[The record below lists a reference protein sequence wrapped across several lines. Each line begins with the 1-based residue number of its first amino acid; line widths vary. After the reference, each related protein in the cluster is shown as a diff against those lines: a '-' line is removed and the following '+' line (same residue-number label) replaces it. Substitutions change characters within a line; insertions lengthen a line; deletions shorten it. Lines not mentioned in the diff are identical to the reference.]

1 MCSTPAKE
9 GSLKALSVASTHV
22 AFFRLTP
29 RLVMNQMFPANE
41 PGRLDALRNYAIV
54 DTVPE
59 AGFDEIAELAAQICG
74 CPAALVSFVDA
85 SRQWIKAK
93 YGLLPAEL
101 SECPRE
107 ISICTATICNNDI
120 LHVSDLLKDERFNTS
135 PLVTSGLRIRFYCGV
150 PLITQD
156 GHALGTLCV
165 VDFEPRELAFEKRE
179 ALRRLSRQTMVHL
192 ELRRQLLVRNQMLL
206 ELQHARD
213 RAVAEKTESE
223 KLLLNILPASIAAEL
238 KTNDRVEPR
247 FFDSATVILIDF
259 TGFTRLVETME
270 PASVIDQLNQHFTR
284 FDDIIASHRLEKL
297 KTIGDAYLAVGGVP
311 EPNRSH
317 AIDAALAALQVLD
330 HLARLNRQR
339 EKLRLPAWQV
349 RIGINTGPVI
359 AGVVG
364 KHKFTYDIW
373 GNTVNITQRVEAAGD
388 PGRISIAESTWQHIK
403 TRFETD
409 ARGAVE
415 VKHQGLVN
423 MYYLNRI
430 KPEFASDSA
439 GMMPNDRFWKQD

>member
-1 MCSTPAKE
+1 
-9 GSLKALSVASTHV
+9 
-22 AFFRLTP
+22 
-29 RLVMNQMFPANE
+29 MNQIIPANE
-41 PGRLDALRNYAIV
+41 PGRLEALRNYAIV
-54 DTVPE
+54 DTLPE
-59 AGFDEIAELAAQICG
+59 IGFDEIAELAAQICG

-107 ISICTATICNNDI
+107 ISICTVTICNNDI
-120 LHVSDLLKDERFNTS
+120 LYVPDLMKDQRFNTS
-135 PLVTSGLRIRFYCGV
+135 PLVTGDLHIGFYCGV
-150 PLITQD
+150 PLITRD

-165 VDFEPRELAFEKRE
+165 IDFEPRELTFEQRE

-192 ELRRQLLVRNQMLL
+192 ELRRQLLVRNEMLL
-206 ELQHARD
+206 ELERARD
-213 RAVAEKTESE
+213 RAVAEKAESD
-223 KLLLNILPASIAAEL
+223 KLLLNILPPSIAAEL
-238 KTNDRVEPR
+238 KANDRVQPR
-247 FFDSATVILIDF
+247 FFDSATVIMIDF

-270 PASVIDQLNQHFTR
+270 PASVIDQLDQHFTK
-284 FDDIIASHRLEKL
+284 FDDIMANHRLEKL

-317 AIDAALAALQVLD
+317 AIDASLGALQVLD

-373 GNTVNITQRVEAAGD
+373 GNTVNIAQRVEAAGV

-403 TRFETD
+403 TRFEAD
-409 ARGAVE
+409 VRGAVE

-430 KPEFASDSA
+430 RPEFASDSA
-439 GMMPNDRFWKQD
+439 GIMPNDRFWRHE

>member
-1 MCSTPAKE
+1 
-9 GSLKALSVASTHV
+9 
-22 AFFRLTP
+22 
-29 RLVMNQMFPANE
+29 MNQIIPANE
-41 PGRLDALRNYAIV
+41 PGRLEALRNYAIL
-54 DTVPE
+54 DTLPE
-59 AGFDEIAELAAQICG
+59 IGFDEIAELAAQICG

-107 ISICTATICNNDI
+107 ISICTVTICNNDI
-120 LHVSDLLKDERFNTS
+120 LYVPDLMKDQRFNTS
-135 PLVTSGLRIRFYCGV
+135 PLVTSGLNLRFYCGV
-150 PLITQD
+150 PLITQN

-165 VDFEPRELAFEKRE
+165 IDFEPRELTFEQRE

-192 ELRRQLLVRNQMLL
+192 ELRRQLLVRNEMLL
-206 ELQHARD
+206 ELERARD
-213 RAVAEKTESE
+213 RAVAEKAESD
-223 KLLLNILPASIAAEL
+223 KLLLNILPPSIAAEL
-238 KTNDRVEPR
+238 KTYGRIQPC
-247 FFDSATVILIDF
+247 FFDSATVIMIDF

-270 PASVIDQLNQHFTR
+270 PASVIDQLDQHFTR
-284 FDDIIASHRLEKL
+284 FDDIMANHRLEKL

-317 AIDAALAALQVLD
+317 AFDAALAALQVLD
-330 HLARLNRQR
+330 HLTRLNRQR

-373 GNTVNITQRVEAAGD
+373 GNTVNLAQRVEAAGA
-388 PGRISIAESTWQHIK
+388 PGRISTAESTWQHIK

-415 VKHQGLVN
+415 VKHQGLVD

-430 KPEFASDSA
+430 KLEFASDSA
-439 GMMPNDRFWKQD
+439 KMIPNDRFWKQE

>member
-1 MCSTPAKE
+1 
-9 GSLKALSVASTHV
+9 
-22 AFFRLTP
+22 
-29 RLVMNQMFPANE
+29 MNQTMPANE
-41 PGRLDALRNYAIV
+41 SGRLVALTNYAIL
-54 DTVPE
+54 DTLPE
-59 AGFDEIAELAAQICG
+59 AGFDEITELAAQICG

-93 YGLLPAEL
+93 YGPLPAEL

-120 LHVSDLLKDERFNTS
+120 LYVPDLIKDQRFNTS
-135 PLVTSGLRIRFYCGV
+135 PLVTGDMHIRFYCGV

-165 VDFEPRELAFEKRE
+165 IAFEPRELTFEQQE
-179 ALRRLSRQTMVHL
+179 ALRRLARQTMVHL
-192 ELRRQLLVRNQMLL
+192 ELRRQLLVRNEMLREL
-206 ELQHARD
+206 ERARD
-213 RAVAEKTESE
+213 LAIAGQAESD
-223 KLLLNILPASIAAEL
+223 KLLLNILPSSIAAEL
-238 KTNDRVEPR
+238 KANDRVQPR
-247 FFDSATVILIDF
+247 FFDSATVMLIDF

-270 PASVIDQLNQHFTR
+270 PASVIDQLDQHFTV
-284 FDDIIASHRLEKL
+284 FDDIMAKHRLEKL

-317 AIDAALAALQVLD
+317 AVDAALAALQVID
-330 HLARLNRQR
+330 HLARINRQR
-339 EKLRLPAWQV
+339 EKLHLPAWHV

-373 GNTVNITQRVEAAGD
+373 GNTVNIAQRVEAAGV

-403 TRFETD
+403 TRFDTD

-423 MYYLNRI
+423 MHYLNRI
-430 KPEFASDSA
+430 RPEFSSDPA
-439 GMMPNDRFWKQD
+439 GVIPSDRFWKQE

>member
-1 MCSTPAKE
+1 MSQP
-9 GSLKALSVASTHV
+9 L
-22 AFFRLTP
+22 
-29 RLVMNQMFPANE
+29 PANE
-41 PGRLDALRNYAIV
+41 PRRLVALTDYAIL
-54 DTVPE
+54 DTLPE
-59 AGFDEIAELAAQICG
+59 AGFDEITELAAQICG

-93 YGLLPAEL
+93 YGPLPAEL

-120 LHVSDLLKDERFNTS
+120 LYVSDLIKDQRFNTS
-135 PLVTSGLRIRFYCGV
+135 PLVTGDMHIRFYCGV

-156 GHALGTLCV
+156 GYALGTLCV
-165 VDFEPRELAFEKRE
+165 IDFEPREITFAQQE
-179 ALRRLSRQTMVHL
+179 ALRRLARQTMVHL
-192 ELRRQLLVRNQMLL
+192 ELRRQLLVRNEMLREL
-206 ELQHARD
+206 ERARD
-213 RAVAEKTESE
+213 RAVAEKAESD
-223 KLLLNILPASIAAEL
+223 KLLLNILPPSIAVEL
-238 KTNDRVEPR
+238 KANDRVRPR

-270 PASVIDQLNQHFTR
+270 PASVIDQLDQYFTR
-284 FDDIIASHRLEKL
+284 FDDIMANHRLEKL

-317 AIDAALAALQVLD
+317 PIDAALAALQVID
-330 HLARLNRQR
+330 HLAKINRQR
-339 EKLRLPAWQV
+339 EKLHLPAWQV

-373 GNTVNITQRVEAAGD
+373 GNTVNITQRVEAAGV

-430 KPEFASDSA
+430 RPEFASDPA
-439 GMMPNDRFWKQD
+439 GIMPNDRFWKQE

>member
-1 MCSTPAKE
+1 
-9 GSLKALSVASTHV
+9 
-22 AFFRLTP
+22 
-29 RLVMNQMFPANE
+29 MNQTIPANE
-41 PGRLDALRNYAIV
+41 PERLATLTNYAIL
-54 DTVPE
+54 DTLPE
-59 AGFDEIAELAAQICG
+59 AGFDEITELAAQICG

-93 YGLLPAEL
+93 YGPLPAEL

-120 LHVSDLLKDERFNTS
+120 LYVSDLIKDQRFNTS
-135 PLVTSGLRIRFYCGV
+135 PLVTGDMHIRFYCGV

-156 GHALGTLCV
+156 GYALGTLCV
-165 VDFEPRELAFEKRE
+165 IDFEPREISFEQQE
-179 ALRRLSRQTMVHL
+179 ALRRLARQTMVHL
-192 ELRRQLLVRNQMLL
+192 ALRRQLLVRNEMLRDL
-206 ELQHARD
+206 ERARD
-213 RAVAEKTESE
+213 TAVAGKAESD
-223 KLLLNILPASIAAEL
+223 KLLLNILPPSIAAEL
-238 KTNDRVEPR
+238 KANDSVQPR
-247 FFDSATVILIDF
+247 FFDSATVMLIDF

-284 FDDIIASHRLEKL
+284 FDDIMASHRLEKL

-311 EPNRSH
+311 EPNRTH
-317 AIDAALAALQVLD
+317 AIDAALGALQIID
-330 HLARLNRQR
+330 HLAKLNRQR
-339 EKLRLPAWQV
+339 EKLHLPAWQV

-373 GNTVNITQRVEAAGD
+373 GNTVNITQRVEAAGV

-415 VKHQGLVN
+415 VKHQGSVN

-430 KPEFASDSA
+430 RPEFSTDPA
-439 GMMPNDRFWKQD
+439 GIMPNDRFWKQE

>member
-1 MCSTPAKE
+1 
-9 GSLKALSVASTHV
+9 
-22 AFFRLTP
+22 
-29 RLVMNQMFPANE
+29 MNQTIPANE
-41 PGRLDALRNYAIV
+41 PGRLVALTNYAIL
-54 DTVPE
+54 DTLPE
-59 AGFDEIAELAAQICG
+59 AGFDEITELAAQICG

-93 YGLLPAEL
+93 YGPLPAEL

-107 ISICTATICNNDI
+107 ISICTATICHSDI
-120 LHVSDLLKDERFNTS
+120 LYVSDLIKDQRFNTS
-135 PLVTSGLRIRFYCGV
+135 PLVTGDMHIRFYCGV

-156 GHALGTLCV
+156 GYALGTLCV
-165 VDFEPRELAFEKRE
+165 IDFEPRELTFAQQE
-179 ALRRLSRQTMVHL
+179 ALRRLARQTMVHL
-192 ELRRQLLVRNQMLL
+192 ELRRQLLVRNEMLRDL
-206 ELQHARD
+206 ERARD
-213 RAVAEKTESE
+213 TAVAGKAESD
-223 KLLLNILPASIAAEL
+223 KLLLNILPPSIAAEL
-238 KTNDRVEPR
+238 KANDRVQSR

-259 TGFTRLVETME
+259 TCFTRLVETME
-270 PASVIDQLNQHFTR
+270 PASVIDQLDQYFTR
-284 FDDIIASHRLEKL
+284 FDDIMASHRLEKL

-317 AIDAALAALQVLD
+317 AVDAALAALQIID
-330 HLARLNRQR
+330 HLAKLNRQR
-339 EKLRLPAWQV
+339 EKLHLPAWQV

-373 GNTVNITQRVEAAGD
+373 GNTVNITQRVEAAGI

-430 KPEFASDSA
+430 RPEFSSDAA
-439 GMMPNDRFWKQD
+439 GVLPNDRFWKQD

>member
-1 MCSTPAKE
+1 
-9 GSLKALSVASTHV
+9 
-22 AFFRLTP
+22 
-29 RLVMNQMFPANE
+29 MNQTIPANE
-41 PGRLDALRNYAIV
+41 PGRLVALTNYAIL
-54 DTVPE
+54 DTLPE
-59 AGFDEIAELAAQICG
+59 AGFDEITELAAQICG

-93 YGLLPAEL
+93 YGPLPAEL

-107 ISICTATICNNDI
+107 ISICTATICHSDI
-120 LHVSDLLKDERFNTS
+120 LYVSDLIKDQRFNTS
-135 PLVTSGLRIRFYCGV
+135 PLVTGDMHIRFYCGV

-156 GHALGTLCV
+156 GYALGTLCV
-165 VDFEPRELAFEKRE
+165 IDFEPRELTFAQQE
-179 ALRRLSRQTMVHL
+179 ALRRLARQTMVHL
-192 ELRRQLLVRNQMLL
+192 ELRRQLLVRNKMLRDL
-206 ELQHARD
+206 ERARD
-213 RAVAEKTESE
+213 TAVAGKAESD
-223 KLLLNILPASIAAEL
+223 KLLLNILPPSIAAEL
-238 KTNDRVEPR
+238 KANDRVQSR

-270 PASVIDQLNQHFTR
+270 PASVIDQLDQYFTR
-284 FDDIIASHRLEKL
+284 FDDIMASHRLEKL

-317 AIDAALAALQVLD
+317 AVDAALAALQIID
-330 HLARLNRQR
+330 HLAKLNRQR
-339 EKLRLPAWQV
+339 EKLHLPAWQV

-373 GNTVNITQRVEAAGD
+373 GNTVNITQRVEAAGI

-430 KPEFASDSA
+430 RPEFSSDAA
-439 GMMPNDRFWKQD
+439 GVLPNDRFWKQD

>member
-1 MCSTPAKE
+1 
-9 GSLKALSVASTHV
+9 
-22 AFFRLTP
+22 
-29 RLVMNQMFPANE
+29 MNQMIPANE
-41 PGRLDALRNYAIV
+41 SGRLDALGNYAIL
-54 DTVPE
+54 DTLPE
-59 AGFDEIAELAAQICG
+59 AGFDEITELAAQICG

-93 YGLLPAEL
+93 YGPLPAEL

-120 LHVSDLLKDERFNTS
+120 LYVSDLIKDQRFNTS
-135 PLVTSGLRIRFYCGV
+135 PLVTGDMHIRFYCGV
-150 PLITQD
+150 PLITRD
-156 GHALGTLCV
+156 GYALGTLCV
-165 VDFEPRELAFEKRE
+165 IDFEPRELTFEQRE

-192 ELRRQLLVRNQMLL
+192 ELRRQLLVRNEMLREL
-206 ELQHARD
+206 ERARD
-213 RAVAEKTESE
+213 RAVAEKAESE
-223 KLLLNILPASIAAEL
+223 QLLLNILPPTIAAEL
-238 KTNDRVEPR
+238 KTNGRVQPR
-247 FFDSATVILIDF
+247 FFDAATVILIDF

-270 PASVIDQLNQHFTR
+270 PASVIDQLDQHFTR
-284 FDDIIASHRLEKL
+284 FDDIMANHRLEKL
-297 KTIGDAYLAVGGVP
+297 KTIGDAYLAVGSVP

-317 AIDAALAALQVLD
+317 AMDASLAALQVLD

-373 GNTVNITQRVEAAGD
+373 GNTVNIAQRVEAAGV

-430 KPEFASDSA
+430 RPEFASDSA
-439 GMMPNDRFWKQD
+439 GIMPNDRFWRHE

>member
-1 MCSTPAKE
+1 
-9 GSLKALSVASTHV
+9 
-22 AFFRLTP
+22 
-29 RLVMNQMFPANE
+29 MNQMIPDNE
-41 PGRLDALRNYAIV
+41 PGRLDALRNYAVV
-54 DTVPE
+54 DTLPE

-85 SRQWIKAK
+85 TRQWIKAK

-107 ISICTATICNNDI
+107 ISICKATICNNDI
-120 LHVSDLLKDERFNTS
+120 LYVSDLIKDERFNTS
-135 PLVTSGLRIRFYCGV
+135 PLVTGEMHIRFYCGV
-150 PLITQD
+150 PLITRD

-165 VDFEPRELAFEKRE
+165 IDFEPREIAFEQRE

-206 ELQHARD
+206 ELEHARD
-213 RAVAEKTESE
+213 RAVAEKAESD
-223 KLLLNILPASIAAEL
+223 KLLLNILPPSIAAEL
-238 KTNDRVEPR
+238 KTSDRVQPR

-270 PASVIDQLNQHFTR
+270 PANVIDQLDQHFTK
-284 FDDIIASHRLEKL
+284 FDDIMANHRLEKL

-317 AIDAALAALQVLD
+317 ALDAALGALQVLD

-373 GNTVNITQRVEAAGD
+373 GNTVNIAQRVEAAGD
-388 PGRISIAESTWQHIK
+388 PGRIGIAESTWQHIK
-403 TRFETD
+403 MRFEAD

-430 KPEFASDSA
+430 RPEFAADAA
-439 GMMPNDRFWKQD
+439 GITPNDRFWKQE

>member
-1 MCSTPAKE
+1 
-9 GSLKALSVASTHV
+9 
-22 AFFRLTP
+22 
-29 RLVMNQMFPANE
+29 MNQRLPVNE
-41 PGRLDALRNYAIV
+41 PGRLVALTNYAIL
-54 DTVPE
+54 DTLPE
-59 AGFDEIAELAAQICG
+59 AGFDEITELAAQICG

-93 YGLLPAEL
+93 YGPLPAEL

-120 LHVSDLLKDERFNTS
+120 LYVSDLIKDQRFNTS
-135 PLVTSGLRIRFYCGV
+135 PLVTGDMHIRFYCGV

-156 GHALGTLCV
+156 GYALGTLCV
-165 VDFEPRELAFEKRE
+165 IDFEPREITFEQQE
-179 ALRRLSRQTMVHL
+179 ALRRLARQTMVHL
-192 ELRRQLLVRNQMLL
+192 ELRRQLLVRNEMLREL
-206 ELQHARD
+206 ERARD
-213 RAVAEKTESE
+213 RAVAEKAESD
-223 KLLLNILPASIAAEL
+223 KLLLNILPPSIAVEL
-238 KTNDRVEPR
+238 KANDRVRPR

-270 PASVIDQLNQHFTR
+270 PASVIDQLDQHFTR
-284 FDDIIASHRLEKL
+284 FDDIMASHRLEKL

-317 AIDAALAALQVLD
+317 AIDAALGALQVID
-330 HLARLNRQR
+330 HLAKLNRQR
-339 EKLRLPAWQV
+339 EKLHLPAWQV

-373 GNTVNITQRVEAAGD
+373 GNTVNVAQRVEAAGA

-430 KPEFASDSA
+430 KPEFSSDSA

>member
-1 MCSTPAKE
+1 MNQTLPADE
-9 GSLKALSVASTHV
+9 RG
-22 AFFRLTP
+22 
-29 RLVMNQMFPANE
+29 RLV
-41 PGRLDALRNYAIV
+41 ALTNYAIL
-54 DTVPE
+54 DTLPE
-59 AGFDEIAELAAQICG
+59 AGFDEITELAAQICG

-93 YGLLPAEL
+93 YGPLPAEL

-120 LHVSDLLKDERFNTS
+120 LCASDLTKDQRFNTS
-135 PLVTSGLRIRFYCGV
+135 PLVTGDMHIRFYCGV

-156 GHALGTLCV
+156 GYALGTLCV
-165 VDFEPRELAFEKRE
+165 IDFEPREITFAQQE
-179 ALRRLSRQTMVHL
+179 ALRRLARQTMVHL
-192 ELRRQLLVRNQMLL
+192 ELRRQLLVRNEMLREL
-206 ELQHARD
+206 ERARD
-213 RAVAEKTESE
+213 RAVAEKAESD
-223 KLLLNILPASIAAEL
+223 KLLLNILPPSIAVEL
-238 KTNDRVEPR
+238 KENGRVRPR

-270 PASVIDQLNQHFTR
+270 PASVIDQLDQYFTR
-284 FDDIIASHRLEKL
+284 FDDIMANHRLEKL

-317 AIDAALAALQVLD
+317 AIDAALGALQVID

-339 EKLRLPAWQV
+339 EKLHLPAWQV

-373 GNTVNITQRVEAAGD
+373 GNTVNIAQRVEAAGV

-430 KPEFASDSA
+430 RPEFASDPA
-439 GMMPNDRFWKQD
+439 GIMPNDRFWKQE